1 MCPTILEILSN
12 VKSDRGGC
20 VIETKVHVVCAYIVL
35 DESSS
40 PVLPPLLHNPM
51 VMVYSPSVLCGG
63 VEGVVARLAERLV
76 QGRVPI
82 SCGCGCGTVWVFP
95 PPSVGIWGGLRG
107 SGR

>member
-12 VKSDRGGC
+12 VKSDRRLCDRDKSTCC
-20 VIETKVHVVCAYIVL
+20 VCIYNPRREQLARA
-35 DESSS
+35 SPSS
-40 PVLPPLLHNPM
+40 PQSHGDGIFPLCA
-51 VMVYSPSVLCGG
+51 VWGC

-82 SCGCGCGTVWVFP
+82 SCGCGCGTMWVFP

>member
-63 VEGVVARLAERLV
+63 VWRGLWPGWPRGWSRAGFPSPVGVGV
-76 QGRVPI
+76 GP
-82 SCGCGCGTVWVFP
+82 CGSSHLPLWVFG
-95 PPSVGIWGGLRG
+95 VA
-107 SGR
+107 

>member
-82 SCGCGCGTVWVFP
+82 SSVGVGVGPCGSSHLPLWVFG
-95 PPSVGIWGGLRG
+95 VA
-107 SGR
+107 